1 MEKIRD
7 KYVYTIK
14 EIRWRN
20 IFIGVLLVLIGFTVG
35 VFGTVAKINKQL
47 DTNIKINL
55 LAIPKVGRM

>member
-7 KYVYTIK
+7 KYIDTIK
-14 EIRWRN
+14 EVNWRN
-20 IFIGVLLVLIGFTVG
+20 VLIGVLLVLIGFTVG

-55 LAIPKVGRM
+55 LIK